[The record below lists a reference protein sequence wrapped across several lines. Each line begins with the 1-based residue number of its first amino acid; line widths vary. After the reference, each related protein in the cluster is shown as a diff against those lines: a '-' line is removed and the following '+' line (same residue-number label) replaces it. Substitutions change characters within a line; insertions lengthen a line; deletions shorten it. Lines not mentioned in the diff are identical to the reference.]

1 MKTPK
6 VDSSSATRSSSEAS
20 DSESSTSRRKSPT
33 SHATKVTKARL
44 SAHQKNTNHKDAE
57 NKRRNAIRDQFLE
70 LSRIV
75 PDTQGQD
82 RSEYAM
88 LQKTVAYLKEALEK
102 RRALVAAVAAK
113 GEIVGEEMKLSD
125 QDWGGQKWRPKN
137 LEEWCKAKKK
147 DINTLVRDDGMDG
160 EDEDEDEDE

>member
-1 MKTPK
+1 MPK
-6 VDSSSATRSSSEAS
+6 ADSSSPTGSSSETS
-20 DSESSTSRRKSPT
+20 DSESATSQRKSPT
-33 SHATKVTKARL
+33 SNTTKVSKPRL
-44 SAHQKNTNHKDAE
+44 TAHQKNTNHKDAE

-82 RSEYAM
+82 RSEYVM

-102 RRALVAAVAAK
+102 RRNLVAAAEAR
-113 GEIVGEEMKLSD
+113 GEMVGEDMKLSD
-125 QDWGGQKWRPKN
+125 QDWGGRKWRPKN

-147 DINTLVRDDGMDG
+147 DINALEKDDGMGGD
-160 EDEDEDEDE
+160 DEDE

>member
-1 MKTPK
+1 MPK
-6 VDSSSATRSSSEAS
+6 ADSSSPTGSSSETS
-20 DSESSTSRRKSPT
+20 DSESATSQRKSPT
-33 SHATKVTKARL
+33 SNTTKVSKPRL
-44 SAHQKNTNHKDAE
+44 TAHQKNTNHKDAE

-82 RSEYAM
+82 RSEYVM

-102 RRALVAAVAAK
+102 RRNLVAAAEAR
-113 GEIVGEEMKLSD
+113 GEMVSEDMKLSD
-125 QDWGGQKWRPKN
+125 QDWGGRKWRPKN

-147 DINTLVRDDGMDG
+147 DINALEKDDGMGGD
-160 EDEDEDEDE
+160 DEDE